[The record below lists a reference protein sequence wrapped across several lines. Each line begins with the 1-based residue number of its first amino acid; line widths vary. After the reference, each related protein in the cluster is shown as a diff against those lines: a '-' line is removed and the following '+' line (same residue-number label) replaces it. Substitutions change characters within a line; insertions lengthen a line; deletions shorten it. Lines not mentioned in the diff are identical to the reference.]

1 MAFDGIVT
9 KAITT
14 ELAELNGS
22 RIDKVFQPNK
32 NEIMLGMYLNK
43 TNYALD

>member
-9 KAITT
+9 KVITA
-14 ELAELNGS
+14 ELSELNGA

-32 NEIMLGMYLNK
+32 NEILLGLYL
-43 TNYALD
+43 